1 MPTDATF
8 AAALKRERERRDL
21 SVAQLGELAGLHR
34 TAVWKLE
41 AGLREPTLATA
52 RALAK
57 ALGVPAGRLG

>member
-1 MPTDATF
+1 MPKTSDF
-8 AAALKRERERRDL
+8 AAALKRERGRQKL
-21 SVAQLGELAGLHR
+21 SVARLAQLAGLHR